1 LAANG
6 VGVEEHL
13 ATATGQLGN
22 RRAAHTLISSRI
34 KTSHTPAVA
43 RQRGQGYF
51 GTQVCRDTFGLQ
63 DDVLPLAVV
72 DSRLVADVQ
81 DAVARQRIMLKSRP
95 ATYMA

>member
-1 LAANG
+1 MIILLCPPGGGPPLKHPSN
-6 VGVEEHL
+6 
-13 ATATGQLGN
+13 
-22 RRAAHTLISSRI
+22 
-34 KTSHTPAVA
+34 SHTPAVA